1 MNDHFNRSLK
11 REYSWLPR
19 GITSSIINNFAQG
32 SWSMISAILSN
43 GEFIWLII
51 NGSGTSENFWQF
63 LSIINY
69 AIKST
74 MKDSERRFLY
84 VMDNASIHHSN
95 LTISKMKDLNLSI
108 MFLPAYSPELAPVE
122 NFFRLTKNKIRG
134 AMVNI
139 EYSLNTPEE
148 RIIIFE
154 WIKNTTKKSI
164 IKMWIE
170 FIEKA
175 KQWILKLY

>member
-19 GITSSIINNFAQG
+19 GITSLIINNFAKG

-51 NGSGTSENFWQF
+51 NGSGTSEKFWQF

-74 MKDSERRFLY
+74 MKDSDRRFY
-84 VMDNASIHHSN
+84 M
-95 LTISKMKDLNLSI
+95 
-108 MFLPAYSPELAPVE
+108 
-122 NFFRLTKNKIRG
+122 
-134 AMVNI
+134 
-139 EYSLNTPEE
+139 
-148 RIIIFE
+148 
-154 WIKNTTKKSI
+154 
-164 IKMWIE
+164 
-170 FIEKA
+170 
-175 KQWILKLY
+175 